1 MKARTA
7 PAHEPHADGRA
18 MRATPS
24 ARALSWFVDFLDRFW
39 GLVGLVVVVLLEVLV
54 FGPRGMVEWMIGA
67 GIVGAAL
74 VVGWLAGY
82 SG

>member
-1 MKARTA
+1 
-7 PAHEPHADGRA
+7 
-18 MRATPS
+18 MRATPL
-24 ARALSWFVDFLDRFW
+24 ARALSLPVDFLDRFW
-39 GLVGLVVVVLLEVLV
+39 GLIGLAVIVALEATV

-74 VVGWLAGY
+74 LIGWLVGS

>member
-1 MKARTA
+1 MKAQTA
-7 PAHEPHADGRA
+7 PAREPPVRGATV
-18 MRATPS
+18 RATPPT
-24 ARALSWFVDFLDRFW
+24 RALSWLVDFLDRFW

-54 FGPRGMVEWMIGA
+54 FGPRGMVEWMVGA

>member
-1 MKARTA
+1 V
-7 PAHEPHADGRA
+7 
-18 MRATPS
+18 RATPS
-24 ARALSWFVDFLDRFW
+24 VRALAWSIDFLDRFW
-39 GLVGLVVVVLLEVLV
+39 GLVGLAVVVAREALV

-74 VVGWLAGY
+74 LIGWLVGS

>member
-1 MKARTA
+1 
-7 PAHEPHADGRA
+7 

-54 FGPRGMVEWMIGA
+54 FGPRGMVD
-67 GIVGAAL
+67 VR
-74 VVGWLAGY
+74 
-82 SG
+82 

>member
-1 MKARTA
+1 
-7 PAHEPHADGRA
+7 
-18 MRATPS
+18 
-24 ARALSWFVDFLDRFW
+24 
-39 GLVGLVVVVLLEVLV
+39 VVVVLLEVLV
-54 FGPRGMVEWMIGA
+54 FGPRGMVEWMVGA